1 MGKLLFVNAC
11 VREGESR
18 TLRLARAF
26 LEDYAGAHPE
36 DTITERDL
44 MRERM
49 QPLYPESLAEQ
60 HALEQAKRLD
70 QPMFE
75 AAREFVGADKI
86 VIAAPFWQLSFP
98 AILRIYL
105 ERISVVNL
113 TFGYSP
119 EGESL
124 GFCRAE
130 KMLLITTRGGDFAG
144 ENAWME
150 MGARQLDALC
160 HMYGIGGFQCLAA
173 DNLDDQKYDAVAIM
187 EEALGRARALAREF

>member
-1 MGKLLFVNAC
+1 MAKILFVNAC
-11 VREGESR
+11 VREEESR
-18 TLRLARAF
+18 TLRLARTF
-26 LEDYAGAHPE
+26 LDAYAKAHPE
-36 DTITERDL
+36 DEITECNL

-49 QPLYPESLAEQ
+49 QPLYPETLAEQ
-60 HALEQAKRLD
+60 HALEQAGRLD

-75 AAREFVGADKI
+75 AAREFVAADKI
-86 VIAAPFWQLSFP
+86 VLAAPFWELSFP

-113 TFGYSP
+113 TFGYGP

-130 KMLLITTRGGDFAG
+130 KMLLITTRGGDFSG

-160 HMYGIGGFQCLAA
+160 HMFGIGAFRCLAA
-173 DNLDDQKYDAVAIM
+173 DNLDDQKYDAAAILR
-187 EEALGRARALAREF
+187 EAAARALELAEAF